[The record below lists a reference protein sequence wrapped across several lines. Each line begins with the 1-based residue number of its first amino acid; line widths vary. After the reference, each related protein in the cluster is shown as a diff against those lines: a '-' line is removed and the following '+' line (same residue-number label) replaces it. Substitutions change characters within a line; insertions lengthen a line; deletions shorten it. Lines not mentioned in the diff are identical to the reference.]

1 MTKTAE
7 QRLQNVWGGSF
18 ERRKKNLNESA
29 NELNNSSNMGSETK
43 TVLTM
48 TQSQSLNLWTN

>member
-18 ERRKKNLNESA
+18 ERRKKLNESA